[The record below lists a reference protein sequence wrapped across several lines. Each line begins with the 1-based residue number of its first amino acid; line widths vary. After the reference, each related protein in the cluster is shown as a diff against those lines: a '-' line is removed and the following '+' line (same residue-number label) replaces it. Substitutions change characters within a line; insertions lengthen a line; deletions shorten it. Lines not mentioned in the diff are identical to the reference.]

1 MYNQPR
7 PLRPAKPWEAVNY
20 LHASRDDLGFDAA
33 RWSKPDPIHF
43 ADAGLVAHSTGF
55 DADRYEPMQEPLT
68 PQAIRALALL
78 DDEHRNEDF
87 AEQKQASKDGSST
100 NAHLPFVLDVY
111 VPVGVKASPP
121 KEDKSNAQALTPA
134 HDEALSDLPTLSS
147 DAALPGAQPQ
157 ALTPTES
164 ADASATPALDA
175 QADGSQAATEPAD
188 LAAHDEAVTDQGT
201 SDELTAAPAEQSET
215 VAQDAP
221 AQDMAADAQADGDT
235 QSHGDIQGAQTAE
248 GLDPQT
254 QPQDAPEAAPE
265 PAPLPVEA
273 GIAPEEV
280 ALREAEQFERG
291 LAQGLKEGLEQGARE
306 AREAMAQEV
315 ADQCALLSKVT
326 QEVQALVADPKQFF
340 EPLKRLSLHLAEQL
354 VLGELSASS
363 KTIERLVQH
372 CLDEVSH
379 PLQEGVV
386 VELNPD
392 DKKRLQAQGGDF
404 LEGLRLEAMPEL
416 KPGSVRVFANDMV
429 VEDLVEHRLHALALG
444 LLSDVPSWQNKSA
457 LAKTESDKHSTEHD
471 DDLA

>member
-1 MYNQPR
+1 LYNQPR

-33 RWSKPDPIHF
+33 RWSKPDPISF

-68 PQAIRALALL
+68 PQAIKALALL

-87 AEQKQASKDGSST
+87 AEQKLESKDGSST

-111 VPVGVKASPP
+111 VPVGVKSGSP
-121 KEDKSNAQALTPA
+121 KQDKPHAQDMTPA
-134 HDEALSDLPTLSS
+134 HDEALPFASALPS
-147 DAALPGAQPQ
+147 DAGLPEGQPQELAQPESAEGSVTP
-157 ALTPTES
+157 ALNTD
-164 ADASATPALDA
+164 ADAS
-175 QADGSQAATEPAD
+175 QAAMESAEH
-188 LAAHDEAVTDQGT
+188 AAHVEVATDEGP
-201 SDELTAAPAEQSET
+201 SNELSAAPAEHSET
-215 VAQDAP
+215 DAQDAP
-221 AQDMAADAQADGDT
+221 AQDVVADAQADGETPTDGD
-235 QSHGDIQGAQTAE
+235 SHDAQPAE
-248 GLDPQT
+248 GLDAQS
-254 QPQDAPEAAPE
+254 QPQDVPEAAPE
-265 PAPLPVEA
+265 PVSVPVEA
-273 GIAPEEV
+273 GIAPEEM
-280 ALREAEQFERG
+280 AQREAEQFERG
-291 LAQGLKEGLEQGARE
+291 LAQGLTQGLEQGARE

-315 ADQCALLSKVT
+315 AEQCALLSKVT

-404 LEGLRLEAMPEL
+404 LEGLRLEAVAEL
-416 KPGSVRVFANDMV
+416 HPGSVRVFANDMV
-429 VEDLVEHRLHALALG
+429 VEDLVEHRLHALARG
-444 LLSDVPSWQNKSA
+444 LLSDVPSWHNKSA
-457 LAKTESDKHSTEHD
+457 LAKPTTDKHSTEHD

>member
-33 RWSKPDPIHF
+33 RWSKPDPIDF

-68 PQAIRALALL
+68 PQAIKALALL

-87 AEQKQASKDGSST
+87 AEQKLDSKDGSST

-111 VPVGVKASPP
+111 VPVGVKSGPP
-121 KEDKSNAQALTPA
+121 KQDKPNVQAMTPA
-134 HDEALSDLPTLSS
+134 HDEALSGNASLPS
-147 DAALPGAQPQ
+147 DAVLPEAQPQ
-157 ALTPTES
+157 EMAPPES
-164 ADASATPALDA
+164 ADATVTLALDA
-175 QADGSQAATEPAD
+175 EADASQTATEPAD
-188 LAAHDEAVTDQGT
+188 LAAHVVAATDEGT
-201 SDELTAAPAEQSET
+201 SDEPTAAPAEHSET
-215 VAQDAP
+215 EVQETP
-221 AQDMAADAQADGDT
+221 AQDLVADAQADGDT
-235 QSHGDIQGAQTAE
+235 PTHGDTDDAQSAE
-248 GLDPQT
+248 VLDAKPQSE
-254 QPQDAPEAAPE
+254 DAAEAAPE
-265 PAPLPVEA
+265 TLSVTA

-280 ALREAEQFERG
+280 AQREAEQFERG
-291 LAQGLKEGLEQGARE
+291 LAQGLTQGLEQGARE

-315 ADQCALLSKVT
+315 ADQCALLAKVT
-326 QEVQALVADPKQFF
+326 QEVQALLADPKQFF

-429 VEDLVEHRLHALALG
+429 VEDLVEHRLHALARG

-457 LAKTESDKHSTEHD
+457 LSKTESDKHSTEHD

>member
-68 PQAIRALALL
+68 PQAIKALALL

-87 AEQKQASKDGSST
+87 AEQKLDSKDGSST

-111 VPVGVKASPP
+111 VPVGVKSGLP
-121 KEDKSNAQALTPA
+121 KQDKPNAQAMTPA
-134 HDEALSDLPTLSS
+134 HDMALSGTAALSS
-147 DAALPGAQPQ
+147 DAGLPEAQPQ
-157 ALTPTES
+157 EMAPPES
-164 ADASATPALDA
+164 ADASVTPALHAEADA
-175 QADGSQAATEPAD
+175 SQTATEPAD
-188 LAAHDEAVTDQGT
+188 LAAHVEAAADEGM
-201 SDELTAAPAEQSET
+201 SDEPTVAPAELSEPD
-215 VAQDAP
+215 AQDAP
-221 AQDMAADAQADGDT
+221 AQDLVADAQADGDT
-235 QSHGDIQGAQTAE
+235 PTHGGTDDAQSAE
-248 GLDPQT
+248 GLDATPQ
-254 QPQDAPEAAPE
+254 PEDAPEAAAE
-265 PAPLPVEA
+265 PVPVAA

-280 ALREAEQFERG
+280 AQREAEQFERG
-291 LAQGLKEGLEQGARE
+291 LAQGLAQGLEQGARE

-315 ADQCALLSKVT
+315 ADQCALLAKVT
-326 QEVQALVADPKQFF
+326 QEVQAVVADPKQFF

-429 VEDLVEHRLHALALG
+429 VEDLVEHRLHALARG

-457 LAKTESDKHSTEHD
+457 LAKAESDKHSTEHD